1 MARTYRHPVAASR
14 SSPSPLP
21 GLVGGVIAAFVLL
34 LLVRVLIG
42 AVFALTKVIVILGA
56 LAIGLSLY
64 LRAKRSR

>member
-1 MARTYRHPVAASR
+1 MAVPR
-14 SSPSPLP
+14 SSSPLP
-21 GLVGGVIAAFVLL
+21 GLVGGIVAAFVLL

-56 LAIGLSLY
+56 VVIGISLY

>member
-1 MARTYRHPVAASR
+1 M
-14 SSPSPLP
+14 P

-34 LLVRVLIG
+34 LLVRVLVG

-56 LAIGLSLY
+56 LAIGISLY